1 MRDKELEGPLV
12 LLVSTRSAECQ
23 SWPPLSHRERRA
35 QRRPRPL
42 TTFDVVRMLR
52 VEVEHLRPRAQAKA
66 QALDHRRAL
75 QPPAARR
82 AGDEVAVT
90 VSHGDVDRVAPDR
103 AQPLRSRAGPV
114 SRADLLRV
122 ASRQAGRSP
131 PPGAPGPL

>member
-23 SWPPLSHRERRA
+23 SRPPLSHRERRA

-66 QALDHRRAL
+66 QTLDHRPAL

-82 AGDEVAVT
+82 AGDEVSVT

-103 AQPLRSRAGPV
+103 AQRLPSRPGPV
-114 SRADLLRV
+114 SRADPLRV
-122 ASRQAGRSP
+122 ASRQAGAP
-131 PPGAPGPL
+131 PRPRYRAAL